1 MTLVEEGV
9 RRAAGPRRP
18 HVGTVAAA
26 AVLAAVTA
34 LGCGDSSDKPSDQA
48 SAAASAAK
56 PKPKAKPTPTSGP
69 DAWRAQGTQRL
80 AALRLGTPGTLIVQ
94 PHGLTGTNGD
104 RWYDAGTKVTI
115 KVRNTKTARFVGWDG
130 ACAGKKTT
138 TCHVQMNDFVR
149 VLAGFELDTKAAKGL
164 PKSDPA
170 LQPGSRGPGVGPE
183 S

>member
-1 MTLVEEGV
+1 M
-9 RRAAGPRRP
+9 
-18 HVGTVAAA
+18 VAAA

-48 SAAASAAK
+48 SASTA
-56 PKPKAKPTPTSGP
+56 KPKAKPTSTPKPTSGP

-80 AALRLGTPGTLIVQ
+80 AALRLGTPGTLIVR
-94 PHGLTGTNGD
+94 PHGLTGTRGD

-115 KVRNTKTARFVGWDG
+115 TVRNTKTARFVGWDG
-130 ACAGKKTT
+130 ACAGKKTR
-138 TCHVQMNDFVR
+138 TCQVKMDDFVR
-149 VLAGFELDTKAAKGL
+149 VLAGFELNVKAAKHL

-170 LQPGSRGPGVGPE
+170 LQPGSRGPGVGPQ